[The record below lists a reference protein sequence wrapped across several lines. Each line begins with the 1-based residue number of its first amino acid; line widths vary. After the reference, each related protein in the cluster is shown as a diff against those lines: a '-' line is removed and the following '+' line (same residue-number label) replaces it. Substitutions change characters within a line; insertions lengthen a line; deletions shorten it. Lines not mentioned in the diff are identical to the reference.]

1 MCELR
6 PPVTLW
12 GTTQIKTVTTVLSTI
27 APNEVSTITRD
38 TIITNVIPVETRS
51 YPCTSTSSPSPTPTP
66 TPSPS
71 PEPQPQPQPE
81 SSSQSPEP
89 SSQAVS
95 EQPITSRPQLSPSPS
110 PSVDEEPTFKLTEE
124 VTDPSDTSTPSR
136 ALVRTST
143 TTRQPSIT
151 LETSEPPS
159 EATTDP
165 LATIGESDPIISAS
179 SLFTEPD
186 GSATTAGAAL
196 SSSSNES
203 NPLPVGAIVGII
215 LGILLILTLL
225 GFFIWTRKNRRDRD
239 SEGDGDPYWERRFQE
254 LESVQSQSKARLES
268 STQSPSNEGTW
279 RRHVSPLSCG
289 GYILMDKLTLNLG
302 SHHPVINRPASRL
315 SQISSFFGQNQS
327 QSSPPPSRLGLI
339 NESSRERDEI
349 DFSQPADRW
358 SLLTRTPTPARP
370 ASTRSK
376 RSQIA
381 SRKSNSVKSSSGS
394 GVSGRRSSAWPFGAI
409 AAAMRPR
416 VEGGTRTGLEGRRG
430 MEWIKTIVS
439 SDSGFGF
446 NMDPR
451 DRDRDQSSRGL
462 PPPPRRGVSP
472 MPPPVARTTDDVN
485 THQGSSDEE
494 DVQSPNPISPNPPP
508 SYFTQSHFQSQYSEE
523 DTQSTLAGK
532 SRQLVPSSSLRRKRV
547 NKGLAVPDL
556 ALARDAVSPNLWV
569 DEDTLDR
576 NGNDIPTT
584 AALLQMPSVAPLAIA
599 KRNQNPLPPLPQM
612 AKTGPSAYNP
622 DLTSRFSPDS
632 SRGSFTT
639 DGRQSVPAPPQTGR
653 TVEDP
658 AHTRALQRETDGDS
672 IATRRYDRSAVTP
685 QLPTLSFSGDAFKQ
699 EMAEISA
706 STGEDREERV
716 ISFHGGRDRDRG

>member
-1 MCELR
+1 M
-6 PPVTLW
+6 
-12 GTTQIKTVTTVLSTI
+12 K
-27 APNEVSTITRD
+27 
-38 TIITNVIPVETRS
+38 
-51 YPCTSTSSPSPTPTP
+51 
-66 TPSPS
+66 
-71 PEPQPQPQPE
+71 
-81 SSSQSPEP
+81 
-89 SSQAVS
+89 
-95 EQPITSRPQLSPSPS
+95 
-110 PSVDEEPTFKLTEE
+110 
-124 VTDPSDTSTPSR
+124 
-136 ALVRTST
+136 
-143 TTRQPSIT
+143 
-151 LETSEPPS
+151 
-159 EATTDP
+159 
-165 LATIGESDPIISAS
+165 
-179 SLFTEPD
+179 
-186 GSATTAGAAL
+186 
-196 SSSSNES
+196 
-203 NPLPVGAIVGII
+203 
-215 LGILLILTLL
+215 
-225 GFFIWTRKNRRDRD
+225 
-239 SEGDGDPYWERRFQE
+239 
-254 LESVQSQSKARLES
+254 
-268 STQSPSNEGTW
+268 
-279 RRHVSPLSCG
+279 
-289 GYILMDKLTLNLG
+289 KLTLNLG

-349 DFSQPADRW
+349 DFSQPADKW

-394 GVSGRRSSAWPFGAI
+394 GVSERESSAWPFGAI

-416 VEGGTRTGLEGRRG
+416 VEGGTRTGMEYRRG
-430 MEWIKTIVS
+430 MEWIRTIVS

-451 DRDRDQSSRGL
+451 GRDRDQSSRGL

-472 MPPPVARTTDDVN
+472 MPPPVASTTPGASA
-485 THQGSSDEE
+485 QQESSDEEE

-508 SYFTQSHFQSQYSEE
+508 SYFTQSHSQSQYSEE
-523 DTQSTLAGK
+523 DTQSPPAGN

-576 NGNDIPTT
+576 NGIDIPTT

-599 KRNQNPLPPLPQM
+599 KRNQQPLPPLPSM
-612 AKTGPSAYNP
+612 AKAGPSAYNP

-639 DGRQSVPAPPQTGR
+639 DGRQSVPAIPQTGR
-653 TVEDP
+653 NVDEP
-658 AHTRALQRETDGDS
+658 VQNRGPQRERETDGDS

-716 ISFHGGRDRDRG
+716 ISFHGGRDRDRDRD